1 MPSIQTE
8 EGCHAL
14 GIFPSVEVS
23 LSEILLQYIWLG
35 SLPLK
40 MYDRLIIK
48 ITCTNASAIPHLLQ
62 CWVIEFCK

>member
-14 GIFPSVEVS
+14 RIFLSVEVS

-35 SLPLK
+35 SLPLE
-40 MYDRLIIK
+40 MYDRLIIT
-48 ITCTNASAIPHLLQ
+48 IACTNTSATPSSVTVLGQLQ
-62 CWVIEFCK
+62 I